1 MRVPPVTLIAT
12 LCSLLWLPLYTGAD
26 ASAQVDSTIEAPSPT
41 RWSVRGRVGVEVAAQ
56 GEHFGS
62 DAFLSGAAEID
73 DVLDSLR
80 FRSQGTFPGGLVQL
94 AIEHEE
100 APDVRVDAA
109 FRVSEARA
117 RADLETYATW
127 RHAGFR
133 FLLLDRLEAENGD
146 ASAGGLIH
154 ALTAG
159 AARPLGRSGAE
170 LALRWTEERSWA
182 GEDSLRSLFAYRLAR
197 PTIRLSLP
205 LGVFGEL
212 RLEGSRHRRWSEGA
226 NSSRGGWCEV
236 EAMRSNDEG
245 RVDRIALRTES
256 RRYLQSDP
264 LFPSED
270 RWGAEVEG
278 ERRVVGPFA
287 LRLADE
293 FQEASYAADSDLFAD
308 HRENTAR
315 LALLAEWPAFSGTEF
330 RCEAIHGV
338 IRHESDRTRDSDR
351 LGIGVG
357 LARTAESGLW
367 CDFGAEYGRRDFRVS
382 GAGQGI
388 DYDGFTFSFEGSDH
402 TYASVSVV
410 GEAPLPGRFRL
421 DLFGHWEDER
431 HDAEEDDVRL
441 WILDLALTRAF

>member
-1 MRVPPVTLIAT
+1 MRVPLSTLIAT
-12 LCSLLWLPLYTGAD
+12 LGSLLCSPLVAGEN
-26 ASAQVDSTIEAPSPT
+26 ASAQAVSTIETPSPQ
-41 RWSVRGRVGVEVAAQ
+41 RWSLRGRVGVEVAAQ

-62 DAFLSGAAEID
+62 DAFLTGAAEID

-94 AIEHEE
+94 AIEHEK
-100 APDVRVDAA
+100 APDIRVDAA

-117 RADLETYATW
+117 RADLETYASW
-127 RHAGFR
+127 RRAGFR
-133 FLLLDRLEAENGD
+133 FLLLDRLEAEDGD
-146 ASAGGLIH
+146 VSAGGLIH

-170 LALRWTEERSWA
+170 FALRWTEERSWA

-197 PTIRLSLP
+197 PTIRLSVP
-205 LGVFGEL
+205 LGLLGEL
-212 RLEGSRHRRWSEGA
+212 RVEGSRNRRWSEGA
-226 NSSRGGWCEV
+226 NSSRGGWCEI

-245 RVDRIALRTES
+245 RIDRIALRTES
-256 RRYLQSDP
+256 RRYLESDS

-270 RWGAEVEG
+270 RWGAEVEA
-278 ERRVVGPFA
+278 ERRLLGPIA

-315 LALLAEWPAFSGTEF
+315 LSLLAEWPALSGTEF

-338 IRHESDRTRDSDR
+338 IRHESDRSRDSDR
-351 LGIGVG
+351 LGVGFGV
-357 LARTAESGLW
+357 ARTSESGLW
-367 CDFGAEYGRRDFRVS
+367 CDFGAECGRRDFRVS

-410 GEAPLPGRFRL
+410 GEVPLPGRLRL

-431 HDAEEDDVRL
+431 HDAKEDDVRL
-441 WILDLALTRAF
+441 WILDLALTRGF